1 MSEPDLPP
9 LAREQKL
16 WAAGAAALFLIAVG
30 FLGFAL
36 STKVMMV
43 FAVGWIALQI
53 FGYVGALR
61 MAKGDFAHP
70 LFKSQ
75 VMLHVIALALLVAV
89 FMRAFSGLRSPSGER
104 FPRSHGLKAAS
115 LRAGARTSWRPCG
128 RCAPVPPLSG

>member
-16 WAAGAAALFLIAVG
+16 WAAGAAALFLIAIG

-75 VMLHVIALALLVAV
+75 VMLHLIALALLVAV
-89 FMRAFSGLRSPSGER
+89 FMRAFS
-104 FPRSHGLKAAS
+104 
-115 LRAGARTSWRPCG
+115 
-128 RCAPVPPLSG
+128 